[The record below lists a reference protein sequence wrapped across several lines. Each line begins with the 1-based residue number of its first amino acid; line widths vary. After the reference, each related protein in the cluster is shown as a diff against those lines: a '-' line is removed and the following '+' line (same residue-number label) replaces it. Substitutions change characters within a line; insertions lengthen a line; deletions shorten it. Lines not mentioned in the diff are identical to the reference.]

1 MTATII
7 RYGTQLRLARAL
19 LDYFAGI
26 DPSGAGVVRT
36 LLTLMSKPDR
46 PGTPR

>member
-7 RYGTQLRLARAL
+7 RYGMQLRLARAL
-19 LDYFAGI
+19 LDYFVGI

-36 LLTLMSKPDR
+36 LVTLMSKPDR